1 MYVAHVDLFIV
12 LRYDVH
18 AQASGVWPIVWPPA
32 RVSRVWPS
40 VLQFSSVLETRLACK
55 QNTIIPGPFAVG
67 YFCGVAAAHSAFLY
81 SLVGSSLLSLNLLC

>member
-18 AQASGVWPIVWPPA
+18 AQASGVWPIVWPPL
-32 RVSRVWPS
+32 RECRECGRS

-55 QNTIIPGPFAVG
+55 HNTIIPGPFAVG
-67 YFCGVAAAHSAFLY
+67 YFCGV
-81 SLVGSSLLSLNLLC
+81 SLPMVGSSLLSLNLLC

>member
-18 AQASGVWPIVWPPA
+18 AQASGVWPIVWPPL
-32 RVSRVWPS
+32 RECRECGRS

-55 QNTIIPGPFAVG
+55 HNTIIPGPFAVG
-67 YFCGVAAAHSAFLY
+67 YLWCGRSA
-81 SLVGSSLLSLNLLC
+81 LSLPIQPGWVLPVVPEPS